1 MKDKEEMT
9 MLSPAST
16 HLLRSAPAAPLL
28 PRRASLQL
36 SCVASG
42 AAPRSRRRS
51 GRLEVVRAATA
62 EVAEAAGAPA
72 YTTESLI
79 LYFKAEGTMEER
91 SIPKITQALEG
102 MDGVSDLEVLI
113 EEGIGSV
120 VLTKATTVQA
130 TGVASNLVEAIQGVG
145 FKLQTLSL
153 SFEDFDKEDAA
164 AVSGEG
170 ADVQAS
176 E

>member
-1 MKDKEEMT
+1 MT
-9 MLSPAST
+9 MSSPAST

-120 VLTKATTVQA
+120 VVKFAPLC
-130 TGVASNLVEAIQGVG
+130 S
-145 FKLQTLSL
+145 
-153 SFEDFDKEDAA
+153 
-164 AVSGEG
+164 
-170 ADVQAS
+170 
-176 E
+176 